1 MNDREAV
8 TAAALVA
15 CRQIADAYD
24 DGARRG
30 GSIDWADLDD
40 ANRYAREALAL
51 AGDPRPEIDDDDG
64 ADQ

>member
-1 MNDREAV
+1 MNKKTRV
-8 TAAALVA
+8 LRAALLA

-51 AGDPRPEIDDDDG
+51 AGEPRPEIDDEG
-64 ADQ
+64 GRP